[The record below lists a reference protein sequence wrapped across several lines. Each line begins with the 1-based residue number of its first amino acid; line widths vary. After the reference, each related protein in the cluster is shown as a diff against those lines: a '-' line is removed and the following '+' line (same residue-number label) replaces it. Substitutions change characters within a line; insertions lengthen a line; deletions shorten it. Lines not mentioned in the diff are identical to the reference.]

1 MKREKRREQYQN
13 QNKKCVQFSAQKK
26 YVRVS
31 CFFSGLH
38 SRVEQLRVER
48 VSRDAPLVK
57 QARSPVVASFRL
69 HFRVCAIQGAVVGRR
84 PHACLK

>member
-1 MKREKRREQYQN
+1 MRT
-13 QNKKCVQFSAQKK
+13 
-26 YVRVS
+26 VS
-31 CFFSGLH
+31 CTKEVCQGFMFFFKLH
-38 SRVEQLRVER
+38 SRVEQLRIKR

-57 QARSPVVASFRL
+57 QPRSPVVASFRL